1 MSFFHIVN
9 MKFLLCSEFIEKI
22 KRILDIYKVLI
33 TNRCC
38 VDAIKLLISNWR
50 RSSIPVEIKEKINEN
65 NWQTLNMPDT
75 TCDSTETLDKIYS
88 NL

>member
-1 MSFFHIVN
+1 MSFFHIVS

-50 RSSIPVEIKEKINEN
+50 RSSIPVEIKEKINES

-75 TCDSTETLDKIYS
+75 ICDSIETLDKIYS